1 MSGYFQLLSIWIFM
15 RLCRIYNIIKET
27 IYSNELAR
35 TTINEIA
42 YQTQVIYSFL
52 TNQRM
57 ESRDPIWISTCW
69 LSSGNFSEDNGHF
82 FTRAFSNDLFDLE
95 KGNYGEYAISYI
107 QTMSRNLVS
116 NEKANPLIIIKT
128 LSLENRPFYVVRQAH
143 SSPLKPFIYETSP
156 FRAISIEYIHPKMAE
171 SIEINMSPEWFIINN
186 ELFTPTFVL
195 RMLEYQSQSYLY
207 DNEYK
212 IRIMDSECNII
223 EFGAEQYLFITK
235 ENYEIRDMNT

>member
-1 MSGYFQLLSIWIFM
+1 MSGYFQSLGIWLFM
-15 RLCRIYNIIKET
+15 KACRAYNIIKET
-27 IYSNELAR
+27 IYSNELAC
-35 TTINEIA
+35 TVINEIA
-42 YQTQVIYSFL
+42 YQTQVIYSFV

-69 LSSGNFSEDNGHF
+69 SCSGDLCEDNGHF
-82 FTRAFSNDLFDLE
+82 FTRTFSNDLFDLE

-107 QTMSRNLVS
+107 QTMSRTLKDNKK
-116 NEKANPLIIIKT
+116 ENPLIIIKT

-143 SSPLKPFIYETSP
+143 SSPLKPFIYETST
-156 FRAISIEYIHPKMAE
+156 FRAISIEYIHPKMTE
-171 SIEINMSPEWFIINN
+171 SIEIKMSPEWFIVDN

-223 EFGAEQYLFITK
+223 EFGAQQYLLITK